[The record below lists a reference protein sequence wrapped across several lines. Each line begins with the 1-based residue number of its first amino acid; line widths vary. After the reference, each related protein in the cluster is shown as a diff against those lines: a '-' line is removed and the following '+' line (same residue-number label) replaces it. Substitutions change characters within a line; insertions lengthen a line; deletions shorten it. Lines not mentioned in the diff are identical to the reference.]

1 MLGGKA
7 DNLLSAEAGARMS
20 GPAYASAMQQPGSIA
35 MTNDDLVAAFPHQLA
50 SDVRAVLAV
59 MPEARIAP
67 VSPFSVYVG
76 DEAVAIPYRIYQDE
90 LPDDVVRALTGVQQA
105 ILHCLYSRHSDG
117 LVRQRHLEHI
127 ASSGEPW
134 AVPFVVQLAGEYV
147 LEIVES
153 IQHGLSDLLSKGSA
167 QRLAYGDFI
176 ARNPGFFAR
185 TERRVV
191 SYWSCY
197 YRWKF
202 PVFGTYPGCHLLG
215 LLRAAAIE
223 RYGAC

>member
-1 MLGGKA
+1 MT
-7 DNLLSAEAGARMS
+7 MTS
-20 GPAYASAMQQPGSIA
+20 G
-35 MTNDDLVAAFPHQLA
+35 DLVAAFPRQLA
-50 SDVRAVLAV
+50 NDVRAVLAV

-90 LPDDVVRALTGVQQA
+90 PPVDVVCSLTGMQQA

-117 LVRQRHLEHI
+117 LVRQRHLQQI
-127 ASSGEPW
+127 VGSDALW
-134 AVPFVVQLAGEYV
+134 VVPFVVQLASEYV
-147 LEIVES
+147 LKILES
-153 IQHGLSDLLSKGSA
+153 IQHGLSDLPCKQSA

-202 PVFGTYPGCHLLG
+202 PVFGTYPGCHLLE
-215 LLRAAAIE
+215 LLRAAAINRTGRPWPRHAPAGLTAE
-223 RYGAC
+223 NCP

>member
-1 MLGGKA
+1 M
-7 DNLLSAEAGARMS
+7 
-20 GPAYASAMQQPGSIA
+20 A
-35 MTNDDLVAAFPHQLA
+35 MTSGDLAAAFPRQLA
-50 SDVRAVLAV
+50 NDVHAVLAV

-76 DEAVAIPYRIYQDE
+76 DEAVAIPYRLDQDE
-90 LPDDVVRALTGVQQA
+90 LPVDVVCSLTGMQQA

-117 LVRQRHLEHI
+117 RVRRRHLQHI
-127 ASSGEPW
+127 VSSDELW
-134 AVPFVVQLAGEYV
+134 VVPFVVQLAGEYV
-147 LEIVES
+147 LEILES
-153 IQHGLSDLLSKGSA
+153 IQHGLSDLPSKQSA

-197 YRWKF
+197 YQWKF
-202 PVFGTYPGCHLLG
+202 PVFGTYPGCRLLE
-215 LLRAAAIE
+215 LLRATAIDRTGRPWPRHTPAGPTAE
-223 RYGAC
+223 NRT